1 MLREEATQEL
11 FEGYE
16 FSRDLA
22 DFTSKK
28 HTSFPTNSTEEN
40 VRRR

>member
-16 FSRDLA
+16 FNRELA
-22 DFTSKK
+22 DSTKK